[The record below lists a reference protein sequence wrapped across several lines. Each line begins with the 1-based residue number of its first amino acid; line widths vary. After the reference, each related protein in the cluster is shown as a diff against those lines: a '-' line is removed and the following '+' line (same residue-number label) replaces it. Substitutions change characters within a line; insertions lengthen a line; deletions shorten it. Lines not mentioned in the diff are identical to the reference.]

1 MKAIK
6 EEVEDENQED
16 SFREDTQDLEEEK
29 EE

>member
-16 SFREDTQDLEEEK
+16 SFRENTQDLEEEK